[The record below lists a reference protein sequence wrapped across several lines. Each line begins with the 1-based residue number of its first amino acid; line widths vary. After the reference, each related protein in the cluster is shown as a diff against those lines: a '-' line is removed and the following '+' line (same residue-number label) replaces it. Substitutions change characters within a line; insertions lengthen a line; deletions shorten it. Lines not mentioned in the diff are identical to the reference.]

1 MRLTDSV
8 SRELRLFRG
17 RKCVLRGW
25 APHPEEEKFEV
36 DGEWV
41 LTKMPKVLYL
51 EFANATWRVHGDLEP
66 GVYRLTQVSRTWL
79 LNVKNEAKSTQD
91 GFLCSSRILL
101 NRAHD
106 PGPFIESS
114 VRPAC

>member
-8 SRELRLFRG
+8 SRELKLFRG

-36 DGEWV
+36 DGAWV

-51 EFANATWRVHGDLEP
+51 EFANATWRVHSDLEP
-66 GVYRLTQVSRTWL
+66 GVYPLTQVFSAPGFK
-79 LNVKNEAKSTQD
+79 KNEAKSTQD
-91 GFLCSSRILL
+91 GFLC
-101 NRAHD
+101 
-106 PGPFIESS
+106 
-114 VRPAC
+114 